1 MPNITLRAPGQDA
14 APSWTKRVNYYQF
27 VGERLSADGDSR
39 RGIQPMSASAIAE
52 ALLTGHQIQWCI
64 NHKSVLAELEKTLGA
79 PVEISRTH
87 SEGVGSYASSSGF
100 EYSFQASDLVLVAA
114 PISDFCGQDLY
125 LMTANRVDRNS

>member
-1 MPNITLRAPGQDA
+1 MPNITLRESGQDA

-39 RGIQPMSASAIAE
+39 RGILPMSASAMAE
-52 ALLTGHQIQWCI
+52 ALLTGHQIQWCT
-64 NHKSVLAELEKTLGA
+64 NLKSVLAELEKTLGA

-100 EYSFQASDLVLVAA
+100 EYSFQASDMVLVAA

-125 LMTANRVDRNS
+125 LMAANLVDRNS

>member
-1 MPNITLRAPGQDA
+1 MPDITLREPGQQA
-14 APSWTKRVNYYQF
+14 APIWTKRVNYYLF
-27 VGERLSADGDSR
+27 AGERLSADGDSR
-39 RGIQPMSASAIAE
+39 RGILPMSASAMAA
-52 ALLTGHQIQWCI
+52 ALLAGHQIQWCT
-64 NHKSVLAELEKTLGA
+64 NLKSVLAELEKTLGA

-125 LMTANRVDRNS
+125 LMAANRVDRNS

>member
-1 MPNITLRAPGQDA
+1 MPNITLCEPGQQA
-14 APSWTKRVNYYQF
+14 APTWTKRVDYYLF
-27 VGERLSADGDSR
+27 SGERLNADGDSR
-39 RGIQPMSASAIAE
+39 RGILPMSASAMAE
-52 ALLTGHQIQWCI
+52 ALLAGYEIQWCT
-64 NHKSVLAELEKTLGA
+64 NLKSVLAELEKTLGA

-125 LMTANRVDRNS
+125 LMAANRVDRNS